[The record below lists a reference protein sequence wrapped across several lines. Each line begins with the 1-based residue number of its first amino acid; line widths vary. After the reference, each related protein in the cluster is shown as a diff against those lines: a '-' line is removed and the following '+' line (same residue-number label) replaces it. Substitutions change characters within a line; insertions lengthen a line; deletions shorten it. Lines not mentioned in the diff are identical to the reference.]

1 MAPSVRPLWLR
12 LPKVQSV
19 SADAQRRNETCR
31 KGRGQKGG
39 MVRVAVED
47 KGGLPPHPSKKE
59 KTKTGRERE
68 IKLARSRRTD
78 QRSHSLFSG
87 LDGKTQT

>member
-1 MAPSVRPLWLR
+1 
-12 LPKVQSV
+12 
-19 SADAQRRNETCR
+19 
-31 KGRGQKGG
+31 
-39 MVRVAVED
+39 VAVED